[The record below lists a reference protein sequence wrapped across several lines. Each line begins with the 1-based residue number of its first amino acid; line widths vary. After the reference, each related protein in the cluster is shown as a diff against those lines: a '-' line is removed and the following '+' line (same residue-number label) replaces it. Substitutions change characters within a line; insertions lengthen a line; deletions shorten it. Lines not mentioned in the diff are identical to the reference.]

1 MKKVLYAIALT
12 CSLTYAKLQI
22 TTFHSEFI
30 QTVTNDQNKTL
41 HYKGELFFKAPN
53 LAKWIYRSPMPK
65 EIYIKNYQVIIID
78 KALEQVFVKRLDSNF
93 DFQKLLKSAKK
104 ITPKHYQAK
113 YNDKLFNIFLKDG
126 ILRQI
131 FYVDELG
138 NKVQIDFLHPKQ
150 NLSIDNQVFQF
161 RFNPSWDVIYEQ

>member
-1 MKKVLYAIALT
+1 
-12 CSLTYAKLQI
+12 
-22 TTFHSEFI
+22 
-30 QTVTNDQNKTL
+30 
-41 HYKGELFFKAPN
+41 
-53 LAKWIYRSPMPK
+53 MPK

-78 KALEQVFVKRLDSNF
+78 KALEQVFVKRLDPNF

-113 YNDKLFNIFLKDG
+113 YNDKLFDIFLKDG

-131 FYVDELG
+131 FYVDKLG
-138 NKVQIDFLHPKQ
+138 NKVKIDFLHPKQ
-150 NLSIDNQVFQF
+150 NLSIDKQVFQF